1 MNLPDWVANPF
12 CSHWALQLFL
22 ATTINIVTV
31 YALNRIPAKI
41 ADDAPDKPAAFA
53 GMVGWATLV
62 VITIVPVQFFIWGA
76 KQQMHGNLGV
86 AVAVVVVFVTGVASY
101 LAWRQTMHAHAG
113 WKIAGLVIAMI
124 GIIIAGCAS
133 NGDQDEAALK
143 TPTVSA
149 GMRDKK

>member
-1 MNLPDWVANPF
+1 MTLPGWVANPF
-12 CSHWALQLFL
+12 FSHWALQLFL

-41 ADDAPDKPAAFA
+41 ADDAPDKAAAFA
-53 GMVGWATLV
+53 AMLGWAALV

-86 AVAVVVVFVTGVASY
+86 AISVVVVFVTAVACY
-101 LAWRQTMHAHAG
+101 LSWQQTVHAHAG

-133 NGDQDEAALK
+133 NGDQDTSASDS
-143 TPTVSA
+143 PTVSA
-149 GMRDKK
+149 GGGT